1 MADQYALDST
11 VYISSLRNAD
21 RLQALKRFLLRVG
34 TRTRLHAVVVMEL
47 RSGVRTEQHMR
58 ALDALFAP
66 DQARGKTI
74 VPTLDAYSHAG
85 LVLSTLALREGVET
99 ADGVLMADALIA
111 ASCREAGAVLVTDN
125 VRHFAALQ
133 RHLRGF
139 RFAASADLI

>member
-11 VYISSLRNAD
+11 VYIASLRNAD
-21 RLQALKRFLLRVG
+21 RLQALKRFLLQVG
-34 TRTRLHAVVVMEL
+34 TRIRLHAVVVMEL
-47 RSGVRTEQHMR
+47 RSGVRTEQQMR

-85 LVLSTLALREGVET
+85 RVLSALALREGVNT
-99 ADGVLMADALIA
+99 TDSVLLADALIA

>member
-11 VYISSLRNAD
+11 VYIASLRNAD
-21 RLQALKRFLLRVG
+21 RLQALKRFLLQVG
-34 TRTRLHAVVVMEL
+34 TRIRLHAVVVMEL

-85 LVLSTLALREGVET
+85 RVLSALALREGVNT
-99 ADGVLMADALIA
+99 ADSVLLADALIA

>member
-11 VYISSLRNAD
+11 VYIASLRNAD
-21 RLQALKRFLLRVG
+21 RLHALKRFLLQVG
-34 TRTRLHAVVVMEL
+34 TRIRLHAVVVMEL

-85 LVLSTLALREGVET
+85 RVLSTLALREGVET
-99 ADGVLMADALIA
+99 ADCVLVADALIA

-125 VRHFAALQ
+125 VRHFTALQ
-133 RHLRGF
+133 RHLSGF

>member
-11 VYISSLRNAD
+11 VYIASLRNAD
-21 RLQALKRFLLRVG
+21 RLQALKRFLLQVG
-34 TRTRLHAVVVMEL
+34 TRIRLHAVVVMEL
-47 RSGVRTEQHMR
+47 RSGVRTEQQMR

-85 LVLSTLALREGVET
+85 RVLSALALREGVNT
-99 ADGVLMADALIA
+99 ADSVLIAGALIA